1 MAAIS
6 QHRGQ
11 HQVVE
16 ERAAKKTFREKPGVV
31 QAGVGAYPN
40 VLTPLEAR
48 GRRWWRG
55 SHSVRRNKDLAAL
68 AHMEVGICLAIPWPR
83 LFLNA
88 VEFVHLIVKQI
99 PPKCKSIKHSIK
111 TSKGLQGKQN

>member
-1 MAAIS
+1 M
-6 QHRGQ
+6 
-11 HQVVE
+11 
-16 ERAAKKTFREKPGVV
+16 V

-40 VLTPLEAR
+40 VLTPLEAS
-48 GRRWWRG
+48 GGHWWRG
-55 SHSVRRNKDLAAL
+55 SSRVRWNKDLAAL
-68 AHMEVGICLAIPWPR
+68 ARMEVGICLAILWPR

-111 TSKGLQGKQN
+111 TFKGLQEKQN